1 MPSRGQANPRRGI
14 SVSSRWGWGPSASG
28 KKLAAL
34 FLMCAVDLAAQTT
47 TRKPAPQ
54 TRKPAPPPP
63 VQLTKAVPEMK
74 CSTVLGV
81 GVTTERE
88 FCDILSGRTP
98 LEGLIITL
106 PPHSGDLTLM
116 FDLHNRHTYSDE
128 LMKAKRGYA
137 RYTAVIGALAM
148 DNTLI
153 QRAAIQTEFRAAADL
168 FDRIGGGAGPG
179 GFRAVAPAG
188 VEHIRLAI
196 PEAENEISLLGE
208 KVTIDG
214 VDGSAT
220 YSSPGRPIAVVSN
233 VTIEY
238 RPAPPPKP
246 TPAAK
251 PAPAGKQP
259 PPKQPPAKK

>member
-1 MPSRGQANPRRGI
+1 MTNPAWRLGVAAGAAVFAWA
-14 SVSSRWGWGPSASG
+14 SV
-28 KKLAAL
+28 
-34 FLMCAVDLAAQTT
+34 MIEAQTT

-54 TRKPAPPPP
+54 TRKPAPAAPP
-63 VQLTKAVPEMK
+63 VQPTTAVPEMK
-74 CSTVLGV
+74 CPTPLGV
-81 GVTTERE
+81 GVATKRE

-106 PPHSGDLTLM
+106 PPHRGDVTLV

-153 QRAAIQTEFRAAADL
+153 RRAAIETEFRTAKDL

-179 GFRAVAPAG
+179 GVRAVAPAG
-188 VEHIRLAI
+188 VEHVRVII

-208 KVTIDG
+208 KVTIETFEG
-214 VDGSAT
+214 TAT
-220 YSSPGRPIAVVSN
+220 YSAASRPIAVVSN

-238 RPAPPPKP
+238 RPAPP
-246 TPAAK
+246 K
-251 PAPAGKQP
+251 PAPPAKQP